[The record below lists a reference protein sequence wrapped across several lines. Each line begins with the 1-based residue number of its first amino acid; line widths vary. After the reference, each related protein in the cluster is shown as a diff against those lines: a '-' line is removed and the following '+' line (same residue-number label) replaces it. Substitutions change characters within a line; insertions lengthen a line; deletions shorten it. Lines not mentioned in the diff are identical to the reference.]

1 MTTNKKL
8 WLDFLLEKG
17 EVRFEDIVAV
27 MKNPEKFE
35 FKYTATSE
43 HALFHEILADLDS
56 LCKEGLAYR
65 TFEKDESGEIV
76 EKFKIIVKY
85 DEN

>member
-1 MTTNKKL
+1 
-8 WLDFLLEKG
+8 
-17 EVRFEDIVAV
+17 
-27 MKNPEKFE
+27 
-35 FKYTATSE
+35 
-43 HALFHEILADLDS
+43 LFHEILADLDS

-65 TFEKDESGEIV
+65 TFEKDESEEIV